1 MDRLE
6 LEEQIKLLPDKPG
19 CYIYKNEE
27 GRVIYVGK
35 ARNLKNRVRQY
46 FQSARNLTAKVLAM
60 VGQIAHV
67 EHIVTDSEVEALILE
82 SNLIKKHKP
91 KYNIRLRDD
100 KHYPYLR
107 LTLSDKWPRLVVARS
122 MKKDGSRYFGPYT
135 STQPMWDTMKLARR
149 LFPLR
154 TCNDPAKHP
163 RACLQYHIG
172 RCLGPC
178 LADFDKH
185 AEYAQTTKDLHAFL
199 EGRTDEVVDR
209 IRTRMEE
216 AAENLEFERAA
227 ELRDQLIAIEKVT
240 EKQKIIGKEMVDLD
254 AIAFARSF
262 DEAAVQVFFVRQGKL
277 VGRDQF
283 IMTGADEMS
292 GGEILAAFVEQH
304 YNQTDFVPKEIL
316 LSEEIEEAVVLEEW
330 LSAKRG
336 SKVVLRKPQRGEK
349 RELVEMVAQ
358 NAAEGIAERK
368 KQREQELA
376 ATDGAMEELRQ
387 ALNLAKL
394 PYRIECFDI
403 SHVQGSEVVASMVV
417 FEGGRPKK
425 EDYRRFKIK
434 VDKNNDFANMAE
446 AVTRRFKRGL
456 MEREALIDGRV
467 KDLEEGLIAAEEAA
481 EYGLAMDPEEA
492 PPDSDAVAGEPPFGE
507 EPAPQAP
514 VPGEGPKFAAF
525 PDLLIIDGGKG
536 QLAYAREAMR
546 SLGVEQIRTFGLA
559 KEEELLCEE
568 GREDWIKLPRGSQ
581 GLYLL
586 QRVRDEAHRFAITY
600 HRKLHRKAATHSRL
614 DDVPGIGPKRKKA
627 LLKTFGSLKAIRE
640 ATLEA
645 IADVPGMNMDLA
657 ERVKETLGGAR

>member
-1 MDRLE
+1 ME
-6 LEEQIKLLPDKPG
+6 LDEQLKWLPDKPG
-19 CYIYKNEE
+19 CYIYKDAE

-46 FQSARNLTAKVLAM
+46 FQSSRNLNAKTISM
-60 VGQIAHV
+60 VGQIADI
-67 EHIVTDSEVEALILE
+67 EHIVTHTEVEALILE

-107 LTLSDKWPRLVVARS
+107 LTLNDKWPRLVVARS

-135 STQPMWDTMKLARR
+135 STQPMWDTKRLAHR

-154 TCNDPAKHP
+154 TCHDPSKYP

-178 LADFDKH
+178 LPDFDKH
-185 AEYAQTTKDLHAFL
+185 AEYAQATRDLQAFL
-199 EGRTDEVVDR
+199 EGRTDEVVSR

-227 ELRDQLIAIEKVT
+227 EARDQLFAIEKVT
-240 EKQKIIGKEMVDLD
+240 EKQKIIFHEVIDLD
-254 AIAFARSF
+254 AIAYARSY
-262 DEAAVQVFFVRQGKL
+262 DEANVQVFFVRQGKL
-277 VGRDQF
+277 VGRDSF
-283 IMTGADEMS
+283 IMAGADEMS
-292 GGEILAAFVEQH
+292 GGEILAAFIEQH

-316 LSEEIEEAVVLEEW
+316 LSEEIEEAEVFEEW
-330 LSAKRG
+330 LSSKRG
-336 SKVVLRKPQRGEK
+336 SKVVLRRPQRGEK
-349 RELVEMVAQ
+349 RELIAMVQQ
-358 NAAEGIAERK
+358 NANEGMTERRRE
-368 KQREQELA
+368 REQELA
-376 ATDGAMEELRQ
+376 ATEGAMEQLQEH
-387 ALNLAKL
+387 LNLQKL

-417 FEGGRPKK
+417 FEGGKPKK

-456 MEREALIDGRV
+456 MEREAQVAGRV
-467 KDLEEGLIAAEEAA
+467 KDLTDGLIAAEEAA
-481 EYGLAMDPEEA
+481 EYGEA
-492 PPDSDAVAGEPPFGE
+492 VDEQM
-507 EPAPQAP
+507 APL
-514 VPGEGPKFAAF
+514 PGEGAKFAAF

-546 SLGVEQIRTFGLA
+546 ALGVEHIRTFGLA

-627 LLKTFGSLKAIRE
+627 LLKSFGSLRAIRE
-640 ATLEA
+640 ATLED
-645 IADVPGMNMDLA
+645 IAGVPGMNLDLA
-657 ERVKETLGGAR
+657 EKVKETLGGAR